1 MYVCPYCGAEVER
14 DYRVQYVI
22 RSCSECGGHGRFV
35 HRVVAEALDRVEG
48 DLPDDW
54 DDLPLDERLLTA
66 VREGLLDVRDTRLR
80 GDGESTGS

>member
-1 MYVCPYCGAEVER
+1 M
-14 DYRVQYVI
+14 
-22 RSCSECGGHGRFV
+22 